1 MANRAEMRVMHAI
14 AKTYGYLPSDL
25 LRLTWAEYQFNA
37 AVLLAGLEEDEPARR
52 PAPPTRNDW
61 SRLAK

>member
-1 MANRAEMRVMHAI
+1 MHAI